1 MITNTLSS
9 SQYNKKLCQFI
20 QFIQQN
26 DLKALKKMMK
36 SKLGKNLKLVQSGI
50 LIAFQNGN
58 CEALKILI
66 TSPLPDL
73 FDDDVN
79 LLHCVVLTSKV
90 EFLRIL
96 MSDKRVDINRVVGDT
111 DGRTP
116 LMVACTSGKVEMV
129 EELLKHPKID
139 VNAQDEI
146 REWFAL
152 CYALHMGTP
161 AMVQMLLNHKDI
173 SHSSIQ
179 ESLLMGFSAVSFEHF
194 PIDLELLNMLL
205 KKNFENEFNL
215 KNLTS
220 GRFEYHEH
228 LQSWI
233 AEAVEMKIREEY
245 YNDKKDVSEESLCNK
260 AFFVSFDVL
269 QAAILKCACLQ
280 CSNLKDIKRKM
291 YGYGSIDSSDDARM
305 PESPMRDQK
314 ISKSKSNNNSSSQR
328 IREDKCVVKTK
339 VFDKTQCNEV
349 KCDFI
354 TSPLPAIFKHIL
366 FYGGSEKA
374 IDEIVNG
381 AKSVIEL
388 SVETNK
394 YTAKNLHDNIQ
405 NNEDNSNVS
414 IMHKTESELNHDTL
428 CWSCSETKVK
438 LYNCGGC
445 RKARYCN
452 KQCIT
457 NDWDIHMNYCLK
469 VQEKRNKMC
478 VKQN

>member
-1 MITNTLSS
+1 MIANTSSS
-9 SQYNKKLCQFI
+9 SQYKNNIFQFI

-58 CEALKILI
+58 CDALKILMN
-66 TSPLPDL
+66 SSLPDL
-73 FDDDVN
+73 FDDEVN
-79 LLHCVVLTSKV
+79 LLHCVVLTSKI

-96 MSDKRVDINRVVGDT
+96 ISDKRVDINRVVGNT

-129 EELLKHPKID
+129 KELLKHPKID
-139 VNAQDEI
+139 VNVQDEI

-161 AMVQMLLNHKDI
+161 EMVQMLLNHKDI

-179 ESLLMGFSAVSFEHF
+179 ESLLMGFAAVSFEHF
-194 PIDLELLNMLL
+194 SIDLQLLNMLL

-215 KNLTS
+215 KNLTN

-233 AEAVEMKIREEY
+233 AEEMEMKIREEY
-245 YNDKKDVSEESLCNK
+245 YNGQNDVSEESVCNK
-260 AFFVSFDVL
+260 AFFVSFDIL

-280 CSNLKDIKRKM
+280 CSNVKDIKRKM
-291 YGYGSIDSSDDARM
+291 YEYGSIDSSDEKRM
-305 PESPMRDQK
+305 PESPKRDQK
-314 ISKSKSNNNSSSQR
+314 LSKSKSNKNNSSSKR
-328 IREDKCVVKTK
+328 IPEDKCVVKTK
-339 VFDKTQCNEV
+339 VFDKTKCNEV

-354 TSPLPAIFKHIL
+354 TSPLPAIFKYIL
-366 FYGGSEKA
+366 FHGGSEKA

-394 YTAKNLHDNIQ
+394 YTAKNLHDNIK
-405 NNEDNSNVS
+405 NNEDNSKVS
-414 IMHKTESELNHDTL
+414 IMHKTESELNYDTL

-438 LYNCGGC
+438 LYKCGGC
-445 RKARYCN
+445 RKARYCS

-457 NDWDIHMNYCLK
+457 DDWDVHMKYCLK
-469 VQEKRNKMC
+469 VQEKRNK
-478 VKQN
+478 KQNVC

>member
-1 MITNTLSS
+1 MIANTSSS
-9 SQYNKKLCQFI
+9 SQYNKNICQFI

-58 CEALKILI
+58 CDALKILMN
-66 TSPLPDL
+66 SSLPDL
-73 FDDDVN
+73 FDDEVN
-79 LLHCVVLTSKV
+79 LLHCVVLTSKI

-96 MSDKRVDINRVVGDT
+96 ISDKRVDINRVVGNT

-129 EELLKHPKID
+129 KELLKHPKID
-139 VNAQDEI
+139 VNVQDEI

-161 AMVQMLLNHKDI
+161 EMVQMLLNHKDI

-179 ESLLMGFSAVSFEHF
+179 ESLLMGFAAVSFQHVT
-194 PIDLELLNMLL
+194 IDLEVLYLLL
-205 KKNFENEFNL
+205 KKNFENEFSL
-215 KNLTS
+215 KNITN

-233 AEAVEMKIREEY
+233 AEEMEMKIREEY
-245 YNDKKDVSEESLCNK
+245 YNGQNDVSEESVCNK
-260 AFFVSFDVL
+260 AFFVSFDIL

-280 CSNLKDIKRKM
+280 CSNVKDIKRKM
-291 YGYGSIDSSDDARM
+291 YEYGSIDSSDEKRM
-305 PESPMRDQK
+305 PESPKRDQK
-314 ISKSKSNNNSSSQR
+314 LSKSKSNKNNSSSKR
-328 IREDKCVVKTK
+328 IPEDKCVVKTK
-339 VFDKTQCNEV
+339 VFDKTKCNEV

-354 TSPLPAIFKHIL
+354 TSPLPAIFKYIL
-366 FYGGSEKA
+366 FHGGSEKA

-394 YTAKNLHDNIQ
+394 YTAKNLHDNIK
-405 NNEDNSNVS
+405 NNEDNSKVS
-414 IMHKTESELNHDTL
+414 IMHKTESELNYDTL

-438 LYNCGGC
+438 LYKCGGC
-445 RKARYCN
+445 RKARYCS

-457 NDWDIHMNYCLK
+457 NDWDVHMKYCLK
-469 VQEKRNKMC
+469 VQEKRNK
-478 VKQN
+478 KQNVC